1 MRISIIGAGVS
12 GLSVG
17 CYLQM
22 NGFETEILEKHSRPG
37 GLCTSWKRDG
47 FTFDGCLH
55 WLLGSNESSP
65 YYRLW
70 SELVD
75 MNSITFFNH
84 EVRLEIELNENSDR
98 HGDKVFHL
106 YTNISRL
113 ESYLHDL
120 APEDS
125 RLIKSLIRSMRM
137 IQRFEVPPMIDNN
150 TATHPMR
157 KRLAMIKYFPLLFW
171 FMKWRN
177 VTNYSFA
184 KKLSNP
190 FLKEAFRLLFDG
202 EEFKLLILT
211 MPLSFFDTGGAG
223 YPVGGSYQFAKKI
236 EEKYIALGGNIH
248 YNHEVKKILTEGNK
262 AVGIL
267 LKDNRVI
274 RSDVT
279 ISAADWHF
287 TVFEALEGKFVNNK
301 LRELALQKRLKIYPS
316 IVLVSLGVS
325 RTFRDL
331 PHFFRFPV
339 GTTVLSPDGTAYDR
353 IEAHIYHYDPTLA
366 PEGKTVV
373 ALSFYTRNGDYWID
387 LRNNDRLTYDRKKNE
402 FAREVLDRLE
412 EKMAGIKQVVECM
425 DIATPATYHRYTN
438 NWKGSIQG
446 WFPESNLIAS
456 SPVGTKLPG
465 LNGFYYCNHW
475 SIPGGGLPVAI
486 KAGRDLAY
494 MICVKHKR
502 PFKTR

>member
-1 MRISIIGAGVS
+1 
-12 GLSVG
+12 
-17 CYLQM
+17 M
-22 NGFETEILEKHSRPG
+22 NGFETEILERHSQPG

-47 FTFDGCLH
+47 FTFDGCLQ

-70 SELVD
+70 SELLD
-75 MNSITFFNH
+75 MKSIAFINH
-84 EVRLEIELNENSDR
+84 EVRLEIELNENRDR

-113 ESYLHDL
+113 ESYLCDL
-120 APEDS
+120 APEDTGM
-125 RLIKSLIRSMRM
+125 IKSLIRSMRM

-150 TATHPMR
+150 TAIHPMR
-157 KRLAMIKYFPLLFW
+157 QRLAMVKYFPLLFW

-184 KKLSNP
+184 RKLSNP

-223 YPVGGSYQFAKKI
+223 YPVGGSFQFANKI
-236 EEKYIALGGNIH
+236 AEKYIALGGNIH
-248 YNHEVKKILTEGNK
+248 YNHDVKKILTEGNK

-287 TVFEALEGKFVNNK
+287 TVFEALEGKFVNSK
-301 LRELALQKRLKIYPS
+301 LRALALQKKLKIYPS

-325 RTFRDL
+325 RTYGDL

-339 GTTVLSPDGTAYDR
+339 ETPVLSPDGTAYDR
-353 IEAHIYHYDPTLA
+353 IETHIYHYDPTLA

-373 ALSFYTRNGDYWID
+373 ALCFYTRNGDYWID
-387 LRNNDRLTYDRKKNE
+387 LRGKDRLTYDRKKNE

-412 EKMAGIKQVVECM
+412 EKMAGIKQVIEYM

-456 SPVGTKLPG
+456 SPVGTELPG
-465 LNGFYYCNHW
+465 LTGFYFCNHW
-475 SIPGGGLPVAI
+475 SIPGGGLPVSV
-486 KAGRDLAY
+486 KAARDLAY
-494 MICVKHKR
+494 KICVRHKR